1 MAYESG
7 DLLQNEKEST
17 LWFDSKFGSP
27 YLHGVRSETAL
38 IVLLGL
44 ARVATAQPPADGNEV
59 GRKETKFSVEDA
71 AKVPAET
78 KKTLVEKKLAEQR
91 AALARISALTRD
103 AKLERD
109 MILFTTLEAKLR
121 QVKGLLRI
129 SERASTNMY
138 DAFRNGDDQA
148 VNYSYTKIS
157 LAHARTMMLLA
168 EAEQSTGVNAVY
180 TGTTQV
186 TLIRDGEFV
195 RDTVTPIGSPPGPQT
210 PPTASRF

>member
-1 MAYESG
+1 MAPESG
-7 DLLQNEKEST
+7 DLFQDEKEST
-17 LWFDSKFGSP
+17 LWFDSKLGSP
-27 YLHGVRSETAL
+27 YFQCVRFEMAL

-44 ARVATAQPPADGNEV
+44 ARVATAQTPAGGNEA
-59 GRKETKFSVEDA
+59 GRGETKFTVEDA
-71 AKVPAET
+71 AQVPAET
-78 KKTLVEKKLAEQR
+78 KKKLAEKKLAEQR
-91 AALARISALTRD
+91 AALARMSDLTRD

-109 MILFTTLEAKLR
+109 MILFNSLEAKLK
-121 QVKGLLRI
+121 QVEGLLRI
-129 SERASTNMY
+129 SERASTDMY

-148 VNYSYTKIS
+148 VNHSYTKIN

-186 TLIRDGEFV
+186 TLIQDGEFV
-195 RDTVTPIGSPPGPQT
+195 RDTVTPIGLPPGPQT